1 MNEIYLIINEK
12 YFFGILEFVDK
23 NNHIFINNSRYIFE
37 IISKNKLKLINGNTK
52 HYLYTYD
59 SFLYFDNIFMRHFIY
74 KINLIYNECFD
85 NIILNFKNNEIIRI
99 NNRNN
104 GIFKLE
110 NNKLSI
116 KWNNNNHNNHNNHN
130 NYEYFIK
137 NDEIT
142 FIHEKY
148 NKIIDNNILNY
159 KYIKNNK
166 IVIFIHVCYSEQ
178 GIVIMNEQIECIIK
192 SEIFKYL
199 DTIYLC
205 IVGLN
210 KKIEI
215 IYPKVKIYYFDP
227 NQYLYELRTINE
239 IYNYSINNDETYILY
254 IHTKGVRNAGNSDVI
269 KSWRNMMEYFLIEKG
284 LKCIEGLHYFDVI
297 GNNIIN
303 QKCDD
308 FKNVYVNKNHCY
320 HFSGNFWWS
329 KSSYIQKLNKL
340 DLINFDEKHS
350 YRYKAENWILSYE
363 NNIDIALLN
372 QDYTN
377 LHPYHRFIFDTYK
390 NQKIFLKKITLNGYA
405 DM

>member
-74 KINLIYNECFD
+74 KMELIHNEWID
-85 NIILNFKNNEIIRI
+85 NIVLNFKNNEIIRI
-99 NNRNN
+99 NNRMN

-110 NNKLSI
+110 NNILAI
-116 KWNNNNHNNHNNHN
+116 KWNNNDNIDNIYNS
-130 NYEYFIK
+130 YEYFIK
-137 NDEIT
+137 NDNNT
-142 FIHEKY
+142 FVHENY
-148 NKIIDNNILNY
+148 NKMIEYSILNL
-159 KYIKNNK
+159 KCNKNIINNK

-178 GIVIMNEQIECIIK
+178 GLFIMNEQIEYIIK
-192 SEIFKYL
+192 SEIFNYI

-205 IVGLN
+205 IVGLDE
-210 KKIEI
+210 KIEI
-215 IYPKVKIYYFDP
+215 TYPKVKIYYTDP
-227 NQYLYELRTINE
+227 NYYLYELRTINE
-239 IYNYSINNDETYILY
+239 IHNYSIHNIETYILY
-254 IHTKGVRNAGNSDVI
+254 IHTKGVRNAGNPDVV

-303 QKCDD
+303 QKCTN
-308 FKNVYVNKNHCY
+308 FKDVCVNKNHCY

-329 KSSYIQKLNKL
+329 KSSYIQKLSKL
-340 DLINFDEKHS
+340 DLINLDEQHS

-363 NNIDIALLN
+363 NKFNIGLLN

-377 LHPYHRFIFDTYK
+377 LHPYHRFVFDTYK
-390 NQKIFLKKITLNGYA
+390 NQKIFLKKFILN
-405 DM
+405 